1 VARWRHETSRRNT
14 VWTVKPPG
22 IEIVPVDGEGGFWED
37 RRGLLTCLRETP
49 PRVPAYLGYDALG
62 SELFEAITE
71 LPGYYLTRVEHG
83 LLQRHAE
90 HIADL
95 IGYER
100 IAEQRKRE
108 EDPPAVG
115 GLFTTPSDLLS
126 TDRCQPR
133 DAGGQRA

>member
-1 VARWRHETSRRNT
+1 VC
-14 VWTVKPPG
+14 TVKPPG

-37 RRGLLTCLRETP
+37 RRGLLACLRESP

-62 SELFEAITE
+62 SELFDAITE

-83 LLQRHAE
+83 LLQRYAE

-100 IAEQRKRE
+100 ITELGSGSAKKTRLLLAACLQRR
-108 EDPPAVG
+108 PPCYLPIYRSMSAA
-115 GLFTTPSDLLS
+115 
-126 TDRCQPR
+126 RCWWP
-133 DAGGQRA
+133 AHVS